1 MKLRTKFFIF
11 AFLIHSILVTMSL
24 LLLNQSKIIFIA
36 AEVMILLSLIVTV
49 NLYRAFLRPL
59 NMLAAGIESIKDKD
73 FSTTF
78 VKTGQNDLDMLINVY
93 NRMIEQLRDERIKQ
107 QEQHYFLERLI
118 KATPIGVI
126 ILDLDGNIT
135 MVNPT
140 ALEILGAGEAETVG
154 YSLDHLKNVP
164 GKEIKEMKAGES
176 RIINVNGIQTYKCR
190 KSHFLDRGFYHNFIL
205 IEELTREILNS
216 QKRAYEKVI
225 RMMSHEINNSVG
237 AVNSILDSSLHY
249 RNQLIP
255 EDHEDFE
262 HAIRVAI
269 ERNSGLNKFMANFA
283 DVVRIPPPAKS
294 EYDLN
299 RLLQSVEVLMSAE
312 CKRREIEWVWELGH
326 SSMIVDIDVQQME
339 QVFVNIVKNA
349 IEAIDNHGSITIRTS
364 KKPDKLRIID
374 TGRGI
379 TLQQRSHLFT
389 PFYSTKSSGQ
399 GIGLT
404 LIREILINHG
414 FRFNLE
420 SPAPGH
426 TEFWIDFADQA
437 PTI

>member
-11 AFLIHSILVTMSL
+11 AILVHALMIAMSVL
-24 LLLNQSKIIFIA
+24 LFNQGRVFFIA
-36 AEVMILLSLIVTV
+36 AEIVIILSLIVTI

-59 NMLAAGIESIKDKD
+59 DLLAAGIESIKDKD

-78 VKTGQNDLDMLINVY
+78 VKTGQGDLDMLIEVY
-93 NRMIEQLRDERIKQ
+93 NRMIAQLRDERIKQ
-107 QEQHYFLERLI
+107 QEQHFFLERLI

-126 ILDLDGNIT
+126 ILDLDDKIT

-140 ALEILGAGEAETVG
+140 ALEILGEDENETVG

-164 GKEIKEMKAGES
+164 GKEIRDMKSGET

-249 RNQLIP
+249 RNQLTT

-294 EYDLN
+294 KYDIN

-312 CKRREIEWVWELGH
+312 CKRRGIDWIWNLGPA
-326 SSMIVDIDVQQME
+326 SMMVDIDVQQIE
-339 QVFVNIVKNA
+339 QVLVNIVKNA
-349 IEAIDNHGSITIRTS
+349 IEAIDHDGSITIQTS
-364 KKPDKLRIID
+364 EQPHKLRIID
-374 TGRGI
+374 SGRGI
-379 TLQQRSHLFT
+379 TPQQRSHLFT
-389 PFYSTKSSGQ
+389 PFYSTKSGGQ

-404 LIREILINHG
+404 LIREILVNHG

-420 SPAPGH
+420 TSAPGH
-426 TEFWIDFADQA
+426 TEFWIDF
-437 PTI
+437 